1 LERYSGVEKGF
12 DTGKGEE
19 ETGRTGWCQLN
30 NMSLFAVAASVFHQI
45 LPLTENQ

>member
-1 LERYSGVEKGF
+1 VEKGF

-30 NMSLFAVAASVFHQI
+30 NMSLFAVAALHITSVFYQI